1 MGGVN
6 RAPGGYVLLDAVAA
20 LAVVVT
26 GLALVLGTVS
36 AVGRVAIRQAER
48 VHAIIEQRN
57 ADAKDRGTSL
67 PAR

>member
-1 MGGVN
+1 VGGVN
-6 RAPGGYVLLDAVAA
+6 RSERGYVLLDAVAA

-26 GLALVLGTVS
+26 GLALVLGSVS

-48 VHAIIEQRN
+48 VHAIVEQRN
-57 ADAKDRGTSL
+57 EDARDRGAGL

>member
-1 MGGVN
+1 MN
-6 RAPGGYVLLDAVAA
+6 RTAGGYMLLDAVAA

-48 VHAIIEQRN
+48 VHAIVEQRN
-57 ADAKDRGTSL
+57 ADAKERGASL

>member
-6 RAPGGYVLLDAVAA
+6 RTAGGYMLLDAVAA

-48 VHAIIEQRN
+48 VHAIVEQRN
-57 ADAKDRGTSL
+57 ADAKERGASL